1 MSQVLIPLFSTAVQ
15 AGFPSPADDY
25 LDKAIDLNEHLEVH
39 KASVF
44 MVKVEG
50 DTFVTHG
57 ILDGAMLIVDKA
69 EQPRQGCLIVCILD
83 GEFHVGRYFPK
94 NGGVELEL
102 GDDQPR
108 LITSVDDFE
117 VWGVV
122 KHAIN
127 KLL

>member
-1 MSQVLIPLFSTAVQ
+1 VAELLIPLFNCTVQ

-39 KASVF
+39 KSSVF
-44 MVKVEG
+44 MVRVEG

-69 EQPRQGCLIVCILD
+69 EPPRQSCLIVCILD
-83 GEFHVGRYFPK
+83 GEFHVGRYFTK
-94 NGGVELEL
+94 NGSVELEL
-102 GDDQPR
+102 GVDQPR
-108 LITSVDDFE
+108 LVTPTCDFE
-117 VWGVV
+117 IWGVV